1 MGIKEGAGC
10 IEHWVLY
17 LSDKSL
23 NSTSQTNTTLNI
35 NQKLNKILKE
45 NK

>member
-1 MGIKEGAGC
+1 MGGGQGNWVMGIKEGAGC

-35 NQKLNKILKE
+35 N
-45 NK
+45 